1 MIGALY
7 AGLSGLKNHQTRIN
21 VIAHNLSNINT
32 IGFKKSRVTFR
43 EAFSQ
48 TLKAAVAA
56 QGDRG
61 GVNPQAVGTGS
72 QISSIDVLQR
82 NGSAMTTDMPTD
94 LMFRGK
100 GHFVLEVPAGG
111 TKAQK
116 ETSRSIKA
124 SSIRAFTRNGN
135 FGIDQNGNL
144 IYRPNG
150 YKVLGWQANP
160 VTGEVNTANP
170 DAISSISFPFMR
182 SISRKTSFVQ
192 FASNLDARAGAVE
205 VVSDGGTGL
214 LSSVTPAKDGGDLRP
229 GSHKVR
235 VERAEGAD
243 TFTASLDGDASVP
256 IDADGK
262 VTFADEDGRQL
273 VTLTFGEEIKTGT
286 ASLEYISKFH
296 KTEIGIFDGLGQ
308 RHDAEI
314 TFTKEPIQEDGTVN
328 PAGTWRWSIESEH
341 ITDAKIVTDDDE
353 KVNTGLLQF
362 NNQTASFSMA
372 QPGVAYINVLPI
384 DAAGDPS
391 GAGELAVRLDFQ
403 NLTQFADSHDALA
416 QRQDGVGPGNLVS
429 FSISA
434 TGLIDGIFSNGVN
447 KAIAQLAAADIP
459 NAEGLSVLSDTM
471 VTTSPSS
478 GAPAFVP
485 AGTRNM
491 GEITSGALEMSN
503 VDLTEEFTDLI
514 TTERGFQAN
523 ARVIT
528 TADNIL
534 TEAMGLKR

>member
-7 AGLSGLKNHQTRIN
+7 AGLSGLKNHQTKIN
-21 VIAHNLSNINT
+21 VIGHNLSNINT
-32 IGFKKSRVTFR
+32 IGFKKSRVVFR

-61 GVNPQAVGTGS
+61 GVNPQSVGTGS
-72 QISSIDVLQR
+72 QIGSIDVLQR
-82 NGSAMTTDMPTD
+82 NGSAQTTDMPTD

-111 TKAQK
+111 TKAQ
-116 ETSRSIKA
+116 EESSRSIKA

-135 FGIDQNGNL
+135 FGIDQSGDL
-144 IYRPNG
+144 VYRPNG
-150 YKVLGWQANP
+150 YKVLGWQADP

-170 DAISSISFPFMR
+170 DAISSVSFPFMR

-214 LSSVTPAKDGGDLRP
+214 LSSVTPAQDGGDLRP

-243 TFTASLDGDASVP
+243 TFTASLDGGEALAIVDST
-256 IDADGK
+256 
-262 VTFADEDGRQL
+262 VTFSDADGRQL
-273 VTLTFGEEIKTGT
+273 VTLKFGDEIKAGT

-314 TFTKEPIQEDGTVN
+314 TFTKEAVQENGTVN
-328 PAGTWRWSIESEH
+328 PAGTWRWNIEDSH
-341 ITDAKIVTDDDE
+341 ITDAKVVTNGDD
-353 KVNTGLLQF
+353 KVRTGLIQF
-362 NNQTASFSMA
+362 NNQTAAYSTA
-372 QPGVAYINVLPI
+372 DPAIAYINVQPI
-384 DAAGDPS
+384 DAEGNET
-391 GAGELAVRLDFQ
+391 GAGELAVKLDFA
-403 NLTQFADSHDALA
+403 NLTQFADSHNAIA

-459 NAEGLSVLSDTM
+459 NAEGLTVLSDTM

-478 GAPAFVP
+478 GAPAFVT

-491 GEITSGALEMSN
+491 GEITAGALEMSN

-528 TADNIL
+528 TSDNIL

>member
-7 AGLSGLKNHQTRIN
+7 AGLSGLKNHQTKIN
-21 VIAHNLSNINT
+21 VIGHNLSNINT
-32 IGFKKSRVTFR
+32 IGFKKSRVVFR

-61 GVNPQAVGTGS
+61 GVNPQSVGTGS
-72 QISSIDVLQR
+72 QIGSIDVLQR
-82 NGSAMTTDMPTD
+82 NGSAQTTDMPTD

-111 TKAQK
+111 TKAQ
-116 ETSRSIKA
+116 EESSRSIKA

-135 FGIDQNGNL
+135 FGIDQSGDL
-144 IYRPNG
+144 VYRPNG
-150 YKVLGWQANP
+150 YKVLGWQADP
-160 VTGEVNTANP
+160 VTGVVNTANP
-170 DAISSISFPFMR
+170 DAISSVSFPFMR

-214 LSSVTPAKDGGDLRP
+214 MSSVTPAKDGGNLRP

-243 TFTASLDGDASVP
+243 AFTASLDGGESLSIVDST
-256 IDADGK
+256 
-262 VTFADEDGRQL
+262 VTFSDADGRQL
-273 VTLTFGEEIKTGT
+273 VTLKFGDEIKAGT

-314 TFTKEPIQEDGTVN
+314 TFTKESVQNDGTVN
-328 PAGTWRWSIESEH
+328 PAGTWRWNIEDAH
-341 ITDAKIVTDDDE
+341 ITDAKIVTNDDD
-353 KVNTGLLQF
+353 KVRTGLIQF
-362 NNQTASFSMA
+362 NNQTASFSTA
-372 QPGVAYINVLPI
+372 DPAIAYINVQPV
-384 DAAGDPS
+384 DAEGNET
-391 GAGELAVRLDFQ
+391 GAGELAVKLDFA
-403 NLTQFADSHDALA
+403 NLTQFADGHDAIA

-459 NAEGLSVLSDTM
+459 NAEGLTILSDTM

-478 GAPAFVP
+478 GAPAFVT

-491 GEITSGALEMSN
+491 GEITAGALEMSN

-528 TADNIL
+528 TSDNIL

>member
-7 AGLSGLKNHQTRIN
+7 AGLSGLKNHQTKIN
-21 VIAHNLSNINT
+21 VIGHNLSNINT
-32 IGFKKSRVTFR
+32 IGFKKSRVVFR

-61 GVNPQAVGTGS
+61 GVNPQSVGTGS
-72 QISSIDVLQR
+72 QIGSIDVLQR
-82 NGSAMTTDMPTD
+82 NGSAQTTDMPTD

-111 TKAQK
+111 TKAQ
-116 ETSRSIKA
+116 EESSRSIKA

-135 FGIDQNGNL
+135 FGIDQSGDL
-144 IYRPNG
+144 VYRPNG
-150 YKVLGWQANP
+150 YKVLGWQADP

-170 DAISSISFPFMR
+170 DAISSVSFPFMR

-214 LSSVTPAKDGGDLRP
+214 MSSVTPAKDGGNLRP

-243 TFTASLDGDASVP
+243 AFTASLDGGESLAIVDST
-256 IDADGK
+256 
-262 VTFADEDGRQL
+262 VTFSDADGRQL
-273 VTLTFGEEIKTGT
+273 VTLKFGDEIKAGT

-314 TFTKEPIQEDGTVN
+314 TFTKEAVQNDGTVN
-328 PAGTWRWSIESEH
+328 PAGTWRWNIEDAH
-341 ITDAKIVTDDDE
+341 ITDAKIVTDDDD
-353 KVNTGLLQF
+353 KVRTGLIQF
-362 NNQTASFSMA
+362 NNQTASFSTA
-372 QPGVAYINVLPI
+372 DPAIAYINVQPV
-384 DAAGDPS
+384 DAEGNET
-391 GAGELAVRLDFQ
+391 GAGELAVKLDFA
-403 NLTQFADSHDALA
+403 NLTQFADGHDAIA

-459 NAEGLSVLSDTM
+459 NAEGLTILSDTM

-478 GAPAFVP
+478 GAPAFVT

-491 GEITSGALEMSN
+491 GEITAGALEMSN

-528 TADNIL
+528 TSDNIL

>member
-7 AGLSGLKNHQTRIN
+7 AGLSGLKNHQTKIN
-21 VIAHNLSNINT
+21 VIGHNLSNINT
-32 IGFKKSRVTFR
+32 IGFKKSRVVFR

-61 GVNPQAVGTGS
+61 GVNPQSVGTGS
-72 QISSIDVLQR
+72 QIGSIDVLQR
-82 NGSAMTTDMPTD
+82 NGSAQTTDMPTD

-111 TKAQK
+111 TKAQ
-116 ETSRSIKA
+116 EESSRSIKA

-135 FGIDQNGNL
+135 FGIDQSGDL
-144 IYRPNG
+144 VYRPNG
-150 YKVLGWQANP
+150 YKVLGWQADP

-170 DAISSISFPFMR
+170 DAISSVSFPFMR

-214 LSSVTPAKDGGDLRP
+214 MSSVTPAKDGGNLRP

-243 TFTASLDGDASVP
+243 AFTASLDGGESLAIVDST
-256 IDADGK
+256 
-262 VTFADEDGRQL
+262 VTFSDADGRQL
-273 VTLTFGEEIKTGT
+273 VTLKFGDEIKAGT

-314 TFTKEPIQEDGTVN
+314 TFTKESFQTDGTAN
-328 PAGTWRWSIESEH
+328 PAGTWRWNIEDAH
-341 ITDAKIVTDDDE
+341 ITDAKIVTDDDD
-353 KVNTGLLQF
+353 KVRTGLIQF
-362 NNQTASFSMA
+362 NNQTASFSTA
-372 QPGVAYINVLPI
+372 DPAIAYINVQPV
-384 DAAGDPS
+384 DAEGNET
-391 GAGELAVRLDFQ
+391 GAGELAVKLDFA
-403 NLTQFADSHDALA
+403 NLTQFADGHDAIA

-459 NAEGLSVLSDTM
+459 NAEGLTILSDTM

-478 GAPAFVP
+478 GAPAFVT

-491 GEITSGALEMSN
+491 GEITAGALEMSN

-528 TADNIL
+528 TSDNIL

>member
-7 AGLSGLKNHQTRIN
+7 AGLSGLKNHQTKIN
-21 VIAHNLSNINT
+21 VIGHNLSNINT
-32 IGFKKSRVTFR
+32 IGFKKSRVVFR

-61 GVNPQAVGTGS
+61 GVNPQSVGTGS
-72 QISSIDVLQR
+72 QIGSIDVLQR

-111 TKAQK
+111 TKAQ
-116 ETSRSIKA
+116 EESSRSIKA

-135 FGIDQNGNL
+135 FGIDQSGDL
-144 IYRPNG
+144 VYRPNG
-150 YKVLGWQANP
+150 YKVLGWQADP

-170 DAISSISFPFMR
+170 DAISSVSFPFMR

-214 LSSVTPAKDGGDLRP
+214 MSSVTPAKDGGNLRP

-243 TFTASLDGDASVP
+243 AFTASLDGGESLAIVDST
-256 IDADGK
+256 
-262 VTFADEDGRQL
+262 VTFSDADGRQL
-273 VTLTFGEEIKTGT
+273 VTLKFGDEIKAGT

-314 TFTKEPIQEDGTVN
+314 TFTKEAFQTNGTAN
-328 PAGTWRWSIESEH
+328 PAGTWRWNIESEH
-341 ITDAKIVTDDDE
+341 ITDAIIVTDDDE

-362 NNQTASFSMA
+362 NNQTASFSTA
-372 QPGVAYINVLPI
+372 QPGVLTIPVT
-384 DAAGDPS
+384 
-391 GAGELAVRLDFQ
+391 DF
-403 NLTQFADSHDALA
+403 
-416 QRQDGVGPGNLVS
+416 RQ
-429 FSISA
+429 
-434 TGLIDGIFSNGVN
+434 
-447 KAIAQLAAADIP
+447 
-459 NAEGLSVLSDTM
+459 
-471 VTTSPSS
+471 
-478 GAPAFVP
+478 VP
-485 AGTRNM
+485 FR
-491 GEITSGALEMSN
+491 
-503 VDLTEEFTDLI
+503 
-514 TTERGFQAN
+514 
-523 ARVIT
+523 
-528 TADNIL
+528 
-534 TEAMGLKR
+534 

>member
-7 AGLSGLKNHQTRIN
+7 AGLSGLKNHQTKIN
-21 VIAHNLSNINT
+21 VIGHNLSNINT
-32 IGFKKSRVTFR
+32 IGFKKSRVVFR

-48 TLKAAVAA
+48 TLKAAVAS

-61 GVNPQAVGTGS
+61 GVNPQSVGTGS
-72 QISSIDVLQR
+72 QIGSIDVLQR
-82 NGSAMTTDMPTD
+82 NGSAQTTDMPTD

-111 TKAQK
+111 TKAQ
-116 ETSRSIKA
+116 EESSRSIKA

-135 FGIDQNGNL
+135 FGIDQSGDL
-144 IYRPNG
+144 VYRPNG
-150 YKVLGWQANP
+150 YKVLGWQADP

-170 DAISSISFPFMR
+170 DAISSVSFPFMR

-214 LSSVTPAKDGGDLRP
+214 LSSVTPAQDGGDLRP

-243 TFTASLDGDASVP
+243 TFTASLDGGEAQAIVDST
-256 IDADGK
+256 
-262 VTFADEDGRQL
+262 VTFSDADGRQL
-273 VTLTFGEEIKTGT
+273 VTLKFGDEIKAGT

-314 TFTKEPIQEDGTVN
+314 TFTKEAVQTDGTVN
-328 PAGTWRWSIESEH
+328 PAGTWRWNIEDSH
-341 ITDAKIVTDDDE
+341 ITDAKVVTNGDD
-353 KVNTGLLQF
+353 KVRTGLIQF
-362 NNQTASFSMA
+362 NNQTASFSTA
-372 QPGVAYINVLPI
+372 DPAIAFINVQPI
-384 DAAGDPS
+384 DAEGNET
-391 GAGELAVRLDFQ
+391 GAGELAVKLDFS
-403 NLTQFADSHDALA
+403 NLTQFADSHDAIA

-459 NAEGLSVLSDTM
+459 NAEGLTILSDTM

-478 GAPAFVP
+478 GAPAFVT

-491 GEITSGALEMSN
+491 GEITAGALEMSN

-528 TADNIL
+528 TSDNIL

>member
-7 AGLSGLKNHQTRIN
+7 AGLSGLKNHQTKIN
-21 VIAHNLSNINT
+21 VIGHNLSNINT
-32 IGFKKSRVTFR
+32 IGFKKSRVVFR

-61 GVNPQAVGTGS
+61 GVNPQSVGTGS
-72 QISSIDVLQR
+72 QIGSIDVLQR
-82 NGSAMTTDMPTD
+82 NGSAQTTDMPTD

-111 TKAQK
+111 TKAQ
-116 ETSRSIKA
+116 EESSRSIKA

-135 FGIDQNGNL
+135 FGIDQSGDL
-144 IYRPNG
+144 VYRPNG
-150 YKVLGWQANP
+150 YKVLGWQADP

-170 DAISSISFPFMR
+170 DAISSVSFPFMR

-214 LSSVTPAKDGGDLRP
+214 LSSVTPAQDGGDLRP

-243 TFTASLDGDASVP
+243 TFTASLDGGEAQAIVDST
-256 IDADGK
+256 
-262 VTFADEDGRQL
+262 VTFSDADGRQL
-273 VTLTFGEEIKTGT
+273 VTLKFGDEIKAGT

-314 TFTKEPIQEDGTVN
+314 TFTKEAVQAGGTVN
-328 PAGTWRWSIESEH
+328 PAGTWRWNIEDSH
-341 ITDAKIVTDDDE
+341 ITDAKVVTNGDD
-353 KVNTGLLQF
+353 KVRTGLIQF
-362 NNQTASFSMA
+362 NNQTASFSTA
-372 QPGVAYINVLPI
+372 DPAIAFINVQPI
-384 DAAGDPS
+384 DAEGNET
-391 GAGELAVRLDFQ
+391 GAGELAVKLDFS
-403 NLTQFADSHDALA
+403 NLTQFADGHDAIA

-459 NAEGLSVLSDTM
+459 NAEGLTILSDTM

-478 GAPAFVP
+478 GAPAFVT

-491 GEITSGALEMSN
+491 GEITAGALEMSN

-528 TADNIL
+528 TSDNIL

>member
-7 AGLSGLKNHQTRIN
+7 AGLSGLKNHQTKIN
-21 VIAHNLSNINT
+21 VIGHNLSNINT
-32 IGFKKSRVTFR
+32 IGFKKSRVVFR

-61 GVNPQAVGTGS
+61 GVNPQSVGTGS
-72 QISSIDVLQR
+72 QIGSIDVLQR

-111 TKAQK
+111 TKAQ
-116 ETSRSIKA
+116 EESSRSIKA

-135 FGIDQNGNL
+135 FGIDQSGDL
-144 IYRPNG
+144 VYRPNG
-150 YKVLGWQANP
+150 YKVLGWQADP

-170 DAISSISFPFMR
+170 DAISSVSFPFMR

-214 LSSVTPAKDGGDLRP
+214 MSSVTPAKDGGNLRP

-243 TFTASLDGDASVP
+243 AFTASLDGGESLSIVDST
-256 IDADGK
+256 
-262 VTFADEDGRQL
+262 VTFSDADGRQL
-273 VTLTFGEEIKTGT
+273 VTLKFGDEIKAGT

-314 TFTKEPIQEDGTVN
+314 TFTKESVQTDGTVN
-328 PAGTWRWSIESEH
+328 PAGTWRWNIEDAH
-341 ITDAKIVTDDDE
+341 ITDAKIVTNDDD
-353 KVNTGLLQF
+353 KVRTGLIQF
-362 NNQTASFSMA
+362 NNQTASFSTA
-372 QPGVAYINVLPI
+372 DPAIAYINVQPV
-384 DAAGDPS
+384 DAEGS
-391 GAGELAVRLDFQ
+391 ETGAGELAVKLDFA
-403 NLTQFADSHDALA
+403 NLTQFADGHDAIA

-459 NAEGLSVLSDTM
+459 NAEGLTILSDTM

-478 GAPAFVP
+478 GAPAFVT

-491 GEITSGALEMSN
+491 GEITAGALEMSN

-528 TADNIL
+528 TSDNIL

>member
-7 AGLSGLKNHQTRIN
+7 AGLSGLKNHQTKIN
-21 VIAHNLSNINT
+21 VIGHNLSNINT
-32 IGFKKSRVTFR
+32 IGFKKSRVVFR

-61 GVNPQAVGTGS
+61 GVNPQSVGTGS
-72 QISSIDVLQR
+72 QIGSIDVLQR
-82 NGSAMTTDMPTD
+82 NGSAQTTDMPTD

-111 TKAQK
+111 TKAQ
-116 ETSRSIKA
+116 EESSRSIKA

-135 FGIDQNGNL
+135 FGIDQSGDL
-144 IYRPNG
+144 VYRPNG
-150 YKVLGWQANP
+150 YKVLGWQADP

-170 DAISSISFPFMR
+170 DAISSVSFPFMR

-214 LSSVTPAKDGGDLRP
+214 LSSVTPAQDGGDLRP

-243 TFTASLDGDASVP
+243 TFTASLDGGEALAIVDST
-256 IDADGK
+256 
-262 VTFADEDGRQL
+262 VTFSDADGRQL
-273 VTLTFGEEIKTGT
+273 VTLKFGDEIKAGT

-314 TFTKEPIQEDGTVN
+314 TFTKEAVRPDGQVN
-328 PAGTWRWSIESEH
+328 PAGTWRWNIEDSH
-341 ITDAKIVTDDDE
+341 ITDAKVVTNGDD
-353 KVNTGLLQF
+353 KVRTGLIQF
-362 NNQTASFSMA
+362 NNQTAAYSTA
-372 QPGVAYINVLPI
+372 DPAIAYINVQPI
-384 DAAGDPS
+384 DAEGNET
-391 GAGELAVRLDFQ
+391 GAGELAVKLDFA
-403 NLTQFADSHDALA
+403 NLTQFADSHNAIA

-459 NAEGLSVLSDTM
+459 NAEGLTVLSDTM

-478 GAPAFVP
+478 GAPAFVT

-491 GEITSGALEMSN
+491 GEITAGALEMSN

-528 TADNIL
+528 TSDNIL

>member
-7 AGLSGLKNHQTRIN
+7 AGLSGLKNHQTKIN
-21 VIAHNLSNINT
+21 VIGHNLSNINT
-32 IGFKKSRVTFR
+32 IGFKKSRVVFR

-61 GVNPQAVGTGS
+61 GVNPQSVGTGS
-72 QISSIDVLQR
+72 QIGSIDVLQR

-111 TKAQK
+111 TKAQ
-116 ETSRSIKA
+116 EESSRSIKA

-135 FGIDQNGNL
+135 FGIDQSGDL
-144 IYRPNG
+144 VYRPNG
-150 YKVLGWQANP
+150 YKVLGWQADP
-160 VTGEVNTANP
+160 VTGVVNTANP
-170 DAISSISFPFMR
+170 DAISSVSFPFMR

-214 LSSVTPAKDGGDLRP
+214 MSSVTPAKDGGNLRP

-243 TFTASLDGDASVP
+243 AFTASLDGGESLSIVDST
-256 IDADGK
+256 
-262 VTFADEDGRQL
+262 VTFSDEDGRQL
-273 VTLTFGEEIKTGT
+273 VTLKFGDEIKAGT

-314 TFTKEPIQEDGTVN
+314 TFTKESVQTDGTVN
-328 PAGTWRWSIESEH
+328 PAGTWRWNIEDAH
-341 ITDAKIVTDDDE
+341 ITDAKIVTNDDD
-353 KVNTGLLQF
+353 KVRTGLIQF
-362 NNQTASFSMA
+362 NNQTASFSTA
-372 QPGVAYINVLPI
+372 DPAIAFINVQPV
-384 DAAGDPS
+384 DPEGNET
-391 GAGELAVRLDFQ
+391 GAGELAVKLDFA
-403 NLTQFADSHDALA
+403 NLTQFADGHDAIA

-459 NAEGLSVLSDTM
+459 NAEGLTILSDTM

-478 GAPAFVP
+478 GAPAFVT

-491 GEITSGALEMSN
+491 GEITAGALEMSN

>member
-1 MIGALY
+1 
-7 AGLSGLKNHQTRIN
+7 
-21 VIAHNLSNINT
+21 
-32 IGFKKSRVTFR
+32 
-43 EAFSQ
+43 
-48 TLKAAVAA
+48 
-56 QGDRG
+56 
-61 GVNPQAVGTGS
+61 
-72 QISSIDVLQR
+72 
-82 NGSAMTTDMPTD
+82 
-94 LMFRGK
+94 
-100 GHFVLEVPAGG
+100 
-111 TKAQK
+111 
-116 ETSRSIKA
+116 
-124 SSIRAFTRNGN
+124 
-135 FGIDQNGNL
+135 
-144 IYRPNG
+144 
-150 YKVLGWQANP
+150 
-160 VTGEVNTANP
+160 
-170 DAISSISFPFMR
+170 MR
-182 SISRKTSFVQ
+182 SISRKTSYVQ

-214 LSSVTPAKDGGDLRP
+214 TSSVTPAKDGGDLRP

-243 TFTASLDGDASVP
+243 AFTASLDGGESLSIVDST
-256 IDADGK
+256 
-262 VTFADEDGRQL
+262 VTFSDEDGRQL
-273 VTLTFGEEIKTGT
+273 VTLKFGDEIKAGT

-314 TFTKEPIQEDGTVN
+314 TFTKESFQTDGTAN
-328 PAGTWRWSIESEH
+328 PAGTWRWNIEDIH
-341 ITDAKIVTDDDE
+341 ITDAKIVTNDDD
-353 KVNTGLLQF
+353 KVRTGLIQF
-362 NNQTASFSMA
+362 NNQTASFSTA
-372 QPGVAYINVLPI
+372 DPAIAFINVQPV
-384 DAAGDPS
+384 DPEGNET
-391 GAGELAVRLDFQ
+391 GAGELAVKLDFA
-403 NLTQFADSHDALA
+403 NLTQFADGHDAIA

-459 NAEGLSVLSDTM
+459 NSEGLTILSDTM

-478 GAPAFVP
+478 GAPAFVT

>member
-7 AGLSGLKNHQTRIN
+7 AGLSGLKNHQTKIN
-21 VIAHNLSNINT
+21 VIGHNLSNINT
-32 IGFKKSRVTFR
+32 IGFKKSRVVFR

-61 GVNPQAVGTGS
+61 GVNPQSVGTGS
-72 QISSIDVLQR
+72 QIGSIDVLQR

-111 TKAQK
+111 TKAQ
-116 ETSRSIKA
+116 EESSRSIKA

-135 FGIDQNGNL
+135 FGIDQSGDL
-144 IYRPNG
+144 VYRPNG
-150 YKVLGWQANP
+150 YKVLGWQADP
-160 VTGEVNTANP
+160 VTGVVNTANP
-170 DAISSISFPFMR
+170 DAISSVSFPFMR

-214 LSSVTPAKDGGDLRP
+214 MSSVTPAKDGGNLRP

-243 TFTASLDGDASVP
+243 AFTASLDGGESLSIVDST
-256 IDADGK
+256 
-262 VTFADEDGRQL
+262 VTFSDADGRQL
-273 VTLTFGEEIKTGT
+273 VTLKFGDEIKAGT

-314 TFTKEPIQEDGTVN
+314 TFTKESFQTDGTAN
-328 PAGTWRWSIESEH
+328 PAGTWRWNIEDAH
-341 ITDAKIVTDDDE
+341 ITDAKIVTDDDD
-353 KVNTGLLQF
+353 KVRTGLIQF
-362 NNQTASFSMA
+362 NNQTASFSTA
-372 QPGVAYINVLPI
+372 DPAIAYINVQPV
-384 DAAGDPS
+384 DPEGNET
-391 GAGELAVRLDFQ
+391 GAGELAVKLDFA
-403 NLTQFADSHDALA
+403 NLTQFADGHDAIA

-459 NAEGLSVLSDTM
+459 NAEGLTILSDTM

-478 GAPAFVP
+478 GAPAFVT

-491 GEITSGALEMSN
+491 GEITAGALEMSN

-528 TADNIL
+528 TSDNIL

>member
-7 AGLSGLKNHQTRIN
+7 AGLSGLKNHQTKIN
-21 VIAHNLSNINT
+21 VIGHNLSNINT
-32 IGFKKSRVTFR
+32 IGFKKSRVVFR

-61 GVNPQAVGTGS
+61 GVNPQSVGTGS
-72 QISSIDVLQR
+72 QIGSIDVLQR
-82 NGSAMTTDMPTD
+82 NGSAQTTDMPTD

-111 TKAQK
+111 TKAQ
-116 ETSRSIKA
+116 EESSRSIKA

-135 FGIDQNGNL
+135 FGIDQSGDL
-144 IYRPNG
+144 VYRPNG
-150 YKVLGWQANP
+150 YKVLGWQADP

-170 DAISSISFPFMR
+170 DAISSVSFPFMR

-214 LSSVTPAKDGGDLRP
+214 LSSVTPAQDGGDLRP

-243 TFTASLDGDASVP
+243 TFTASLDGGEAQAIVDST
-256 IDADGK
+256 
-262 VTFADEDGRQL
+262 VTFSDADGRQL
-273 VTLTFGEEIKTGT
+273 VTLKFGDEIKAGT

-314 TFTKEPIQEDGTVN
+314 TFTKEAVQAGGTVN
-328 PAGTWRWSIESEH
+328 PAGTWRWNIEDSH
-341 ITDAKIVTDDDE
+341 ITDAKVVTNGDD
-353 KVNTGLLQF
+353 KVRTGLIQF
-362 NNQTASFSMA
+362 NNQTASFSTA
-372 QPGVAYINVLPI
+372 DPAIAFINVQPI
-384 DAAGDPS
+384 DAEGNET
-391 GAGELAVRLDFQ
+391 GAGELAVKLDFS
-403 NLTQFADSHDALA
+403 NLTQFADSHDAIA

-459 NAEGLSVLSDTM
+459 NAEGLTILSDTM

-478 GAPAFVP
+478 GAPAFVT

-491 GEITSGALEMSN
+491 GEITAGALEMSN

-528 TADNIL
+528 TSDNIL

>member
-7 AGLSGLKNHQTRIN
+7 AGLSGLKNHQTKIN
-21 VIAHNLSNINT
+21 VIGHNLSNINT
-32 IGFKKSRVTFR
+32 IGFKKSRVVFR

-61 GVNPQAVGTGS
+61 GVNPQSVGTGS
-72 QISSIDVLQR
+72 QIGSIDVLQR
-82 NGSAMTTDMPTD
+82 NGSAQTTDMPTD

-111 TKAQK
+111 TKAQ
-116 ETSRSIKA
+116 EESSRSIKA

-135 FGIDQNGNL
+135 FGIDQSGDL
-144 IYRPNG
+144 VYRPNG
-150 YKVLGWQANP
+150 YKVLGWQADP
-160 VTGEVNTANP
+160 VTGAVNTSNP
-170 DAISSISFPFMR
+170 DAISSVSFPFMR

-214 LSSVTPAKDGGDLRP
+214 LSSVTPAQDGGDLRP

-243 TFTASLDGDASVP
+243 TFTASLDGGEALAIVDST
-256 IDADGK
+256 
-262 VTFADEDGRQL
+262 VTFSDADGRQL
-273 VTLTFGEEIKTGT
+273 VTLKFGDEIKAGT

-314 TFTKEPIQEDGTVN
+314 TFTKEAVQENGTVN
-328 PAGTWRWSIESEH
+328 PAGTWRWNIEDSH
-341 ITDAKIVTDDDE
+341 ITDAKVVTNGDD
-353 KVNTGLLQF
+353 KVRTGLIQF
-362 NNQTASFSMA
+362 NNQTAAYSTA
-372 QPGVAYINVLPI
+372 DPAIAYINVQPI
-384 DAAGDPS
+384 DAEGNET
-391 GAGELAVRLDFQ
+391 GAGELAVKLDFA
-403 NLTQFADSHDALA
+403 NLTQFADSHNAIA

-459 NAEGLSVLSDTM
+459 NAEGLTVLSDTM

-478 GAPAFVP
+478 GAPAFVT

-491 GEITSGALEMSN
+491 GEITAGALEMSN

-528 TADNIL
+528 TSDNIL

>member
-7 AGLSGLKNHQTRIN
+7 AGLSGLKNHQTKIN
-21 VIAHNLSNINT
+21 VIGHNLSNINT
-32 IGFKKSRVTFR
+32 IGFKKSRVVFR

-61 GVNPQAVGTGS
+61 GVNPQSVGTGS
-72 QISSIDVLQR
+72 QIGSIDVLQR
-82 NGSAMTTDMPTD
+82 NGSAQTTDMPTD

-111 TKAQK
+111 TKAQ
-116 ETSRSIKA
+116 EESSRSIKA
-124 SSIRAFTRNGN
+124 SSVRAFTRNGN
-135 FGIDQNGNL
+135 FGIDQSGDL
-144 IYRPNG
+144 VYRPNG
-150 YKVLGWQANP
+150 YKVLGWQADP

-170 DAISSISFPFMR
+170 DAISSVSFPFMR
-182 SISRKTSFVQ
+182 SISRKTSYVQ

-214 LSSVTPAKDGGDLRP
+214 MSSVTPAQGGNLRP

-243 TFTASLDGDASVP
+243 AFTASLDGGESLSIVDST
-256 IDADGK
+256 
-262 VTFADEDGRQL
+262 VTFSDEDGRQL
-273 VTLTFGEEIKTGT
+273 VTLKFGDEIKTGT

-314 TFTKEPIQEDGTVN
+314 TFTKESVQTNGTVN
-328 PAGTWRWSIESEH
+328 PAGTWRWNIESEH
-341 ITDAKIVTDDDE
+341 ITDAQIVTDDDE

-362 NNQTASFSMA
+362 NNQTASFSTA
-372 QPGVAYINVLPI
+372 QPGVAYINVLPV
-384 DAAGDPS
+384 DAAGDAS

-403 NLTQFADSHDALA
+403 NLTQFADSHDAIA

-459 NAEGLSVLSDTM
+459 NSEGLTILSDTM

-478 GAPAFVP
+478 GAPAFVT

>member
-7 AGLSGLKNHQTRIN
+7 AGLSGLKNHQTKIN
-21 VIAHNLSNINT
+21 VIGHNLSNINT
-32 IGFKKSRVTFR
+32 IGFKKSRVVFR

-61 GVNPQAVGTGS
+61 GVNPQSVGTGS
-72 QISSIDVLQR
+72 QIGSIDVLQR
-82 NGSAMTTDMPTD
+82 NGSAQTTDMPTD

-111 TKAQK
+111 TKAQ
-116 ETSRSIKA
+116 EESSRSIKA

-135 FGIDQNGNL
+135 FGIDQSGDL
-144 IYRPNG
+144 VYRPNG
-150 YKVLGWQANP
+150 YKVLGWQADP
-160 VTGEVNTANP
+160 VTGVVNTANP
-170 DAISSISFPFMR
+170 DAISSVSFPFMR

-214 LSSVTPAKDGGDLRP
+214 MSSVTPAKDGGNLRP

-243 TFTASLDGDASVP
+243 AFTASLDGGESLSIVDST
-256 IDADGK
+256 
-262 VTFADEDGRQL
+262 VTFSDADGRQL
-273 VTLTFGEEIKTGT
+273 VTLKFGDEIKAGT

-314 TFTKEPIQEDGTVN
+314 TFTKESVQTDGTVN
-328 PAGTWRWSIESEH
+328 PAGTWRWNIEDAH
-341 ITDAKIVTDDDE
+341 ITDAKIVTNDDD
-353 KVNTGLLQF
+353 KVRTGLIQF
-362 NNQTASFSMA
+362 NNQTASFSTA
-372 QPGVAYINVLPI
+372 DPAIAYINVQPV
-384 DAAGDPS
+384 DPEGNET
-391 GAGELAVRLDFQ
+391 GAGELAVKLDFA
-403 NLTQFADSHDALA
+403 NLTQFADGHDAIA

-459 NAEGLSVLSDTM
+459 NAEGLTILSDTM

-478 GAPAFVP
+478 GAPAFVT

-491 GEITSGALEMSN
+491 GEITAGALEMSN

-528 TADNIL
+528 TSDNIL

>member
-7 AGLSGLKNHQTRIN
+7 AGLSGLKNHQTKIN
-21 VIAHNLSNINT
+21 VIGHNLSNINT
-32 IGFKKSRVTFR
+32 IGFKKSRVVFR

-61 GVNPQAVGTGS
+61 GVNPQSVGTGS
-72 QISSIDVLQR
+72 QIGSIDVLKR
-82 NGSAMTTDMPTD
+82 NGSAQTTDMPTD

-111 TKAQK
+111 TKAQ
-116 ETSRSIKA
+116 EESSRSIKA

-135 FGIDQNGNL
+135 FGIDQSGDL
-144 IYRPNG
+144 VYRPNG
-150 YKVLGWQANP
+150 YKVLGWQADP

-170 DAISSISFPFMR
+170 DAISSVSFPFMR

-214 LSSVTPAKDGGDLRP
+214 LSSVTPAQDGGDLRP

-243 TFTASLDGDASVP
+243 TFTASLDGGEALAIVDST
-256 IDADGK
+256 
-262 VTFADEDGRQL
+262 VTFSDADGRQL
-273 VTLTFGEEIKTGT
+273 VTLKFGDEIKAGT

-314 TFTKEPIQEDGTVN
+314 TFTKEAVQENGTVN
-328 PAGTWRWSIESEH
+328 PAGTWRWNIEDSH
-341 ITDAKIVTDDDE
+341 ITDAKVVTNGDD
-353 KVNTGLLQF
+353 KVRTGLIQF
-362 NNQTASFSMA
+362 NNQTAAYSTA
-372 QPGVAYINVLPI
+372 DPAIAYINVQPI
-384 DAAGDPS
+384 DAEGNET
-391 GAGELAVRLDFQ
+391 GAGELAVKLDFA
-403 NLTQFADSHDALA
+403 NLTQFADSHNAIA

-459 NAEGLSVLSDTM
+459 NAEGLTVLSDTM

-478 GAPAFVP
+478 GAPAFVT

-491 GEITSGALEMSN
+491 GEITAGALEMSN

-528 TADNIL
+528 TSDNIL

>member
-7 AGLSGLKNHQTRIN
+7 AGLSGLKNHQTKIN
-21 VIAHNLSNINT
+21 VIGHNLSNINT
-32 IGFKKSRVTFR
+32 IGFKKSRVVFR

-61 GVNPQAVGTGS
+61 GVNPQSVGTGS
-72 QISSIDVLQR
+72 QIGSIDVLQR
-82 NGSAMTTDMPTD
+82 NGSAQTTDMPTD

-111 TKAQK
+111 TKAQ
-116 ETSRSIKA
+116 EESSRSIKA

-135 FGIDQNGNL
+135 FGIDQSGDL
-144 IYRPNG
+144 VYRPNG
-150 YKVLGWQANP
+150 YKVLGWQADP
-160 VTGEVNTANP
+160 VTGVVNTANP
-170 DAISSISFPFMR
+170 DAISSVSFPFMR

-214 LSSVTPAKDGGDLRP
+214 MSSVTPAKDGGNLRP

-243 TFTASLDGDASVP
+243 AFTASLDGGESLSIVDST
-256 IDADGK
+256 
-262 VTFADEDGRQL
+262 VTFSDADGRQL
-273 VTLTFGEEIKTGT
+273 VTLKFGDEIKTGT
-286 ASLEYISKFH
+286 ASLEYIAKFH

-353 KVNTGLLQF
+353 KVNKGLLQF
-362 NNQTASFSMA
+362 NNQTAAFSTA
-372 QPGVAYINVLPI
+372 QPGVAYINVLPV
-384 DAAGDPS
+384 DGEGNAT

-416 QRQDGVGPGNLVS
+416 QRQDGIGPGNLVS

-478 GAPAFVP
+478 GAPAFVT

-491 GEITSGALEMSN
+491 GEITAGALEMSN

>member
-7 AGLSGLKNHQTRIN
+7 AGLSGLKNHQTKIN
-21 VIAHNLSNINT
+21 VIGHNLSNINT
-32 IGFKKSRVTFR
+32 IGFKKSRVVFR

-48 TLKAAVAA
+48 TLKAAVAS

-61 GVNPQAVGTGS
+61 GVNPQSVGTGS
-72 QISSIDVLQR
+72 QIGSIDVLQR
-82 NGSAMTTDMPTD
+82 NGSAQTTDMPTD

-111 TKAQK
+111 TKAQ
-116 ETSRSIKA
+116 EESSRSIKA

-135 FGIDQNGNL
+135 FGIDQSGDL
-144 IYRPNG
+144 VYRPNG
-150 YKVLGWQANP
+150 YKVLGWQADP

-170 DAISSISFPFMR
+170 DAISSVSFPFMR

-214 LSSVTPAKDGGDLRP
+214 LSSVTPAQDGGDLRP

-243 TFTASLDGDASVP
+243 TFTASLDGGEAQAIVDST
-256 IDADGK
+256 
-262 VTFADEDGRQL
+262 VTFSDADGRQL
-273 VTLTFGEEIKTGT
+273 VTLKFGDEIKAGT

-314 TFTKEPIQEDGTVN
+314 TFTKEAVQAGGTVN
-328 PAGTWRWSIESEH
+328 PAGTWRWNIEDSH
-341 ITDAKIVTDDDE
+341 ITDAKVVTNGDD
-353 KVNTGLLQF
+353 KVRTGLIQF
-362 NNQTASFSMA
+362 NNQTASFSTA
-372 QPGVAYINVLPI
+372 DPAIAFINVQPI
-384 DAAGDPS
+384 DAEGNET
-391 GAGELAVRLDFQ
+391 GAGELAVKLDFS
-403 NLTQFADSHDALA
+403 NLTQFADSHDAIA

-459 NAEGLSVLSDTM
+459 NAEGLTVLSDTM

-478 GAPAFVP
+478 GAPAFVT

-491 GEITSGALEMSN
+491 GELTAGALEMSN

-528 TADNIL
+528 TSDNIL

>member
-7 AGLSGLKNHQTRIN
+7 AGLSGLKNHQTKIN
-21 VIAHNLSNINT
+21 VIGHNLSNINT
-32 IGFKKSRVTFR
+32 IGFKKSRVVFR

-61 GVNPQAVGTGS
+61 GVNPQSVGTGS
-72 QISSIDVLQR
+72 QIGSIDVLQR

-111 TKAQK
+111 TKAQ
-116 ETSRSIKA
+116 EESSRSIKA

-135 FGIDQNGNL
+135 FGIDQSGDL
-144 IYRPNG
+144 VYRPNG
-150 YKVLGWQANP
+150 YKVLGWQADP

-170 DAISSISFPFMR
+170 DAISSVSFPFMR

-214 LSSVTPAKDGGDLRP
+214 MSSVTPAKDGGNLRP

-243 TFTASLDGDASVP
+243 AFTASLDGGESLSIVDST
-256 IDADGK
+256 
-262 VTFADEDGRQL
+262 VTFSDADGRQL
-273 VTLTFGEEIKTGT
+273 VTLKFGDEIKAGT

-314 TFTKEPIQEDGTVN
+314 TFTKESFQTDGTAN
-328 PAGTWRWSIESEH
+328 PAGTWRWNIEDAH
-341 ITDAKIVTDDDE
+341 ITDAKIVTNDDD
-353 KVNTGLLQF
+353 KVRTGLIQF
-362 NNQTASFSMA
+362 NNQTASFSTA
-372 QPGVAYINVLPI
+372 DPAIAYINVQPV
-384 DAAGDPS
+384 DPEGNET
-391 GAGELAVRLDFQ
+391 GAGELAVKLDFA
-403 NLTQFADSHDALA
+403 NLTQFADGHDAIA

-459 NAEGLSVLSDTM
+459 NAEGLTILSDTM

-478 GAPAFVP
+478 GAPAFVT

-491 GEITSGALEMSN
+491 GEITAGALEMSN

-528 TADNIL
+528 TSDNIL

>member
-7 AGLSGLKNHQTRIN
+7 AGLSGLKNHQTKIN
-21 VIAHNLSNINT
+21 VIGHNLSNINT
-32 IGFKKSRVTFR
+32 IGFKKSRVVFR

-48 TLKAAVAA
+48 TLKAAVAS

-61 GVNPQAVGTGS
+61 GVNPQSVGTGS
-72 QISSIDVLQR
+72 QIGSIDVLQR
-82 NGSAMTTDMPTD
+82 NGSAQTTDMPTD

-111 TKAQK
+111 TKAQ
-116 ETSRSIKA
+116 EESSRSIKA

-135 FGIDQNGNL
+135 FGIDQSGDL
-144 IYRPNG
+144 VYRPNG
-150 YKVLGWQANP
+150 YKVLGWQADP

-170 DAISSISFPFMR
+170 DAISSVSFPFMR
-182 SISRKTSFVQ
+182 SISRKTSYVQ

-214 LSSVTPAKDGGDLRP
+214 MSSVTPAQDGGNLRP

-243 TFTASLDGDASVP
+243 AFTASLDGGESLSIVDST
-256 IDADGK
+256 
-262 VTFADEDGRQL
+262 VTFSDADGRQL
-273 VTLTFGEEIKTGT
+273 VTLKFGDEIKTGT

-341 ITDAKIVTDDDE
+341 ITDAKIITDDDE

-362 NNQTASFSMA
+362 NNQTASFSTA

-384 DAAGDPS
+384 DAAGDAS

-403 NLTQFADSHDALA
+403 NLTQFADSHDAIA

-478 GAPAFVP
+478 GSPAFVT

-491 GEITSGALEMSN
+491 GEITAGALEMSN

>member
-7 AGLSGLKNHQTRIN
+7 AGLSGLKNHQTKIN
-21 VIAHNLSNINT
+21 VIGHNLSNINT
-32 IGFKKSRVTFR
+32 IGFKKSRVVFR

-61 GVNPQAVGTGS
+61 GVNPQSVGTGS
-72 QISSIDVLQR
+72 QIGSIDVLQR
-82 NGSAMTTDMPTD
+82 NGSAQTTDMPTD

-111 TKAQK
+111 TKAQ
-116 ETSRSIKA
+116 EESSRSIKA

-135 FGIDQNGNL
+135 FGIDQSGDL
-144 IYRPNG
+144 VYRPNG
-150 YKVLGWQANP
+150 YKVLGWQADP

-170 DAISSISFPFMR
+170 DAISSVSFPFMR

-214 LSSVTPAKDGGDLRP
+214 LSSVTPAQDGGDLRP

-243 TFTASLDGDASVP
+243 TFTASLDGGEALAIVDST
-256 IDADGK
+256 
-262 VTFADEDGRQL
+262 VTFSDADGRQL
-273 VTLTFGEEIKTGT
+273 VTLKFGDEIKAGT

-314 TFTKEPIQEDGTVN
+314 TFTKEAVRPDGQVN
-328 PAGTWRWSIESEH
+328 PAGTWRWNIEDSH
-341 ITDAKIVTDDDE
+341 ITDAKVVTNGDD
-353 KVNTGLLQF
+353 KVRTGLIQF
-362 NNQTASFSMA
+362 NNQTASFSTA
-372 QPGVAYINVLPI
+372 DPAIAYINVQPI
-384 DAAGDPS
+384 DAEGNET
-391 GAGELAVRLDFQ
+391 GAGELAVKLDFA
-403 NLTQFADSHDALA
+403 NLTQFADSHNAIA

-459 NAEGLSVLSDTM
+459 NAEGLTVLSDTM

-478 GAPAFVP
+478 GAPAFVT

-491 GEITSGALEMSN
+491 GEITAGALEMSN

-528 TADNIL
+528 TSDNIL

>member
-7 AGLSGLKNHQTRIN
+7 AGLSGLKNHQTKIN
-21 VIAHNLSNINT
+21 VIGHNLSNINT
-32 IGFKKSRVTFR
+32 IGFKKSRVVFR

-48 TLKAAVAA
+48 TLKAAVAS

-61 GVNPQAVGTGS
+61 GVNPQSVGTGS
-72 QISSIDVLQR
+72 QIGSIDVLQR
-82 NGSAMTTDMPTD
+82 NGSAQTTDMPTD

-111 TKAQK
+111 TKAQ
-116 ETSRSIKA
+116 EESSRSIKA

-135 FGIDQNGNL
+135 FGIDQSGDL
-144 IYRPNG
+144 VYRPNG
-150 YKVLGWQANP
+150 YKVLGWQADP

-170 DAISSISFPFMR
+170 DAISSVSFPFMR

-214 LSSVTPAKDGGDLRP
+214 LSSVTPAQDGGDLRP

-243 TFTASLDGDASVP
+243 TFTASLDGGEAQAIVDST
-256 IDADGK
+256 
-262 VTFADEDGRQL
+262 VTFSDADGRQL
-273 VTLTFGEEIKTGT
+273 VTLKFGDEIKAGT

-314 TFTKEPIQEDGTVN
+314 TFTKEAVQAGGTVN
-328 PAGTWRWSIESEH
+328 PAGTWRWNIEDSH
-341 ITDAKIVTDDDE
+341 ITDAKVVTNGDD
-353 KVNTGLLQF
+353 KVRTGLIQF
-362 NNQTASFSMA
+362 NNQTASFSTA
-372 QPGVAYINVLPI
+372 DPAIAFINVQPI
-384 DAAGDPS
+384 DAEGNET
-391 GAGELAVRLDFQ
+391 GAGELAVKLDFS
-403 NLTQFADSHDALA
+403 NLTQFADSHDAIA

-459 NAEGLSVLSDTM
+459 NAEGLTILSDTM

-478 GAPAFVP
+478 GAPAFVT

-491 GEITSGALEMSN
+491 GEITAGALEMSN

-528 TADNIL
+528 TSDNIL